1 MLGDVVGISLLCRI
15 PVVRLVEV
23 ESVLD
28 ADSFK
33 VSRLVSI
40 LMDFGT
46 AGILQNG
53 SVSSL

>member
-1 MLGDVVGISLLCRI
+1 MVGISLLCRI
-15 PVVRLVEV
+15 SVVRLAEV